1 MPRFFFHVRHGD
13 DFEPDLTG
21 LDLPDA
27 DVAQSAGLRA
37 LHDLHAELVV
47 EGFTDW
53 TRELTDEA
61 GEIILHLSVGAL
73 FPAHASGLVSAR

>member
-13 DFEPDLTG
+13 DFEPDVTG

-27 DVAQSAGLRA
+27 DLAQSAGLRA

-53 TRELTDEA
+53 TLEVADEEGA
-61 GEIILHLSVGAL
+61 IILRLSVGEM
-73 FPAHASGLVSAR
+73 FPLTPPIS